1 MIFDLKHSFPLAV
14 RILKEELGLLS
25 ALHCL
30 LCFGWRKIWQRPFK
44 PLASQLSNAKEEVL
58 TRHQLEPV
66 LLLEAALSVDLK
78 INKDRTLGIL
88 RRVVRES
95 GAQFIQFAVQS
106 PSPQEWRAKSID
118 AKNEFAQ
125 KGLLQFFNAE
135 AQVVSAPA
143 AHFAFDVKLCHFVRL
158 TQALGRPDLAPLFC
172 GADEALF
179 NQPELRVSMT
189 RAETLATGHERCA
202 FRFRWDENPQED

>member
-25 ALHCL
+25 ALRCL

-58 TRHQLEPV
+58 TRHQLEPM

-95 GAQFIQFAVQS
+95 GARFIQFAVQS

-118 AKNEFAQ
+118 AKNEFCPKRPPPIFQ
-125 KGLLQFFNAE
+125 RGSTSGQR
-135 AQVVSAPA
+135 P
-143 AHFAFDVKLCHFVRL
+143 
-158 TQALGRPDLAPLFC
+158 GRTFC
-172 GADEALF
+172 LRREALSF
-179 NQPELRVSMT
+179 RAIDPGLGPTGSGALILWGGRSTVQPTGVKGFHDPSRDFGNGPRTLRFSVS
-189 RAETLATGHERCA
+189 LG
-202 FRFRWDENPQED
+202 